1 MSLRTILIRNL
12 FRQKKVFHLTPC
24 IIQSQKQYEDR
35 YSNRSWK
42 NENISVGLLAS
53 LILGTQLT
61 ENNDNEN
68 KQNESEPHQQAGAKR
83 PDLPTY
89 RAEEVSQHN
98 NERSFWVT
106 YKQGVYDVTSFLPS
120 HPGGEQIY
128 NAAGLSVEPFWN
140 VYGMHKTKE
149 IYELL
154 ESYRIGNLH
163 EDDLVDHSDDE
174 MWAKEPFRDKRL
186 CVKTARPF
194 NAETPPAEQVRH
206 FDTPAELF
214 YVRQHMPVPDLDG
227 SCHRLTVLVEGEGE
241 RRLQLSVDE
250 LNRFKR
256 QEVRAA
262 LMCAGNRR
270 SEMNLVKPVKGLS
283 WRTGAIGNAVW
294 GGVLLRDVLLA
305 AGVSDKDTE
314 GKHVTLMGAD
324 MDATGT
330 YFSTSIPLSH
340 ALDERARVLLATSMN
355 GAPLTKDH
363 GHPLRVVVP
372 GAPAVRS
379 VKWLQCI
386 KVSSEESPS
395 HWHQRD
401 YRSFGP
407 SVSWETADFPSA
419 PPVYSLPV
427 TSAVCSPEDGDT
439 VRPRRGAL
447 HVQGYAYSGGGAKI
461 IRVEV
466 STDRGAT
473 WREARLRSDSA
484 PPREHYSW
492 TLWDVDLPAAGPQM
506 EIWVK
511 ATDSNFNAQPE
522 NFRDIWNIRGIIS
535 NAYHKIKVNVE
546 Q

>member
-1 MSLRTILIRNL
+1 MTAIKN
-12 FRQKKVFHLTPC
+12 K
-24 IIQSQKQYEDR
+24 D
-35 YSNRSWK
+35 NK
-42 NENISVGLLAS
+42 NE
-53 LILGTQLT
+53 
-61 ENNDNEN
+61 
-68 KQNESEPHQQAGAKR
+68 QNESEHQQAGAKR

-163 EDDLVDHSDDE
+163 EDDLVDHSDEE
-174 MWAKEPFRDKRL
+174 MWAKEPFRDRRL

-194 NAETPPAEQVRH
+194 NAETPPAEQ
-206 FDTPAELF
+206 AEG
-214 YVRQHMPVPDLDG
+214 DG
-227 SCHRLTVLVEGEGE
+227 GGRGAGWGEGAADRTVLRGTEQVPEEGGAGGAHVC
-241 RRLQLSVDE
+241 R
-250 LNRFKR
+250 K
-256 QEVRAA
+256 QEVGDER
-262 LMCAGNRR
+262 
-270 SEMNLVKPVKGLS
+270 VKPVKGLS

-305 AGVSDKDTE
+305 AGVNQEDTD

-439 VRPRRGAL
+439 VRPHKGAL

-461 IRVEV
+461 VRVEV

-492 TLWDVDLPAAGPQM
+492 TLWDVDLPASGPQM

-511 ATDSNFNAQPE
+511 ATDSNFNSQPE
-522 NFRDIWNIRGIIS
+522 NFRDIWNIRGILS
-535 NAYHKIKVNVE
+535 NAYHKIKVNV
-546 Q
+546 QQ